1 MEEAHLALVAQRA
14 RHVVLHTETRQRLH
28 RSIRPGEQTRASVSV
43 NAAMCFTLQ
52 LQGLLLELTTPLLS
66 HVEPSVGGKTNKT
79 LAQLAR
85 PEVQPDRVAR
95 GQDIENIFN

>member
-28 RSIRPGEQTRASVSV
+28 RSVHPGEQTRTSASV

-66 HVEPSVGGKTNKT
+66 QVEPSVGGKTNKT

-85 PEVQPDRVAR
+85 PEVQPDRVAT